1 MTGVF
6 PFAILTP
13 TMDTLIITGV
23 AVVALLV
30 SLIADRGKTLR
41 ALRIAGRRFVGLL
54 PSFLTMLAAVS
65 LVLALVP
72 QQTIARYLGGE
83 NTWLATLAGAL
94 AGSVTLMPGFIAFP
108 LAGILLERGVAY
120 MALSAF
126 TTTLMMVGV
135 LTYPIERRYLGPR
148 VTVIRNALSL
158 LVALAVAVVTGLY
171 FGEVL

>member
-1 MTGVF
+1 
-6 PFAILTP
+6 
-13 TMDTLIITGV
+13 MDTLIITGV

-148 VTVIRNALSL
+148 S
-158 LVALAVAVVTGLY
+158 
-171 FGEVL
+171 